1 MIIYIAAALII
12 GFVLGAIEG
21 RASIER
27 AQEIAAAADSE
38 AEALKSATAHAI
50 NQLHA
55 RVQAGEHEMVA
66 EWANIVHMLRNAL

>member
-1 MIIYIAAALII
+1 MVIYIAAALII

-21 RASIER
+21 RAAIAR

-38 AEALKSATAHAI
+38 AEALKTVTAHAI

-55 RVQAGEHEMVA
+55 MVQAGHHELAA
-66 EWANIVHMLRNAL
+66 EWANVVHTLRSAL

>member
-50 NQLHA
+50 NQLHTM
-55 RVQAGEHEMVA
+55 VQAGEHELAA
-66 EWANIVHMLRNAL
+66 EWANVVHMLRNAF